1 MFISDKDVASKVIN
15 KSSALITLIEKELA
29 DLGSQLPEEEYN
41 NCKRIAGE
49 LLYTLCMN
57 VLNEISIDHPDLKP
71 KGFTVYVQKEENK

>member
-1 MFISDKDVASKVIN
+1 MLISDKDVARKVIT

-29 DLGSQLPEEEYN
+29 DLESEIPEEEYN
-41 NCKRIAGE
+41 KCKRVAGD

-71 KGFTVYVQKEENK
+71 KGFTVYVQKDESK